1 MQSGTERE
9 LGVCALVRACLMKYS
24 LAPFLCITKC
34 DSVEGVASPLLAN
47 VLPVEARSL
56 KQI

>member
-1 MQSGTERE
+1 MERE
-9 LGVCALVRACLMKYS
+9 LGVCALVSACLMNYS